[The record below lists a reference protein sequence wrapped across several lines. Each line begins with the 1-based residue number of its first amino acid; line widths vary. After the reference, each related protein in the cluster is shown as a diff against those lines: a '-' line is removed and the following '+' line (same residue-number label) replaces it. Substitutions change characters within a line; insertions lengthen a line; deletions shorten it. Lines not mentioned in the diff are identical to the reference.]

1 MMNNNIIIDVTG
13 IHVYARHGVMPQ
25 ERTVGNEF
33 VVDLRLEYQAQSAV
47 MDDSLEGTINY
58 AEAIDVVRKEM
69 QCPSQLLEHVAA
81 RIRAALIERWGGIS
95 GGYVR
100 VSKPN
105 APVGAQVD
113 NVSVTLRF

>member
-1 MMNNNIIIDVTG
+1 MITIDVTG

-25 ERTVGNEF
+25 EREVGNEF
-33 VVDLRLEYQAQSAV
+33 VVDLRLLYEAQAA
-47 MDDSLEGTINY
+47 MENDALDGTINY
-58 AEAIDVVRKEM
+58 AEAIEIVRKEM
-69 QCPSQLLEHVAA
+69 QQPSQLLEHVAA
-81 RIRAALIERWGGIS
+81 RIRNAIMKRWSGIC

-113 NVSVTLRF
+113 NVSVTIGLG

>member
-47 MDDSLEGTINY
+47 MDVSLEVTINY
-58 AEAIDVVRKEM
+58 A
-69 QCPSQLLEHVAA
+69 
-81 RIRAALIERWGGIS
+81 
-95 GGYVR
+95 
-100 VSKPN
+100 
-105 APVGAQVD
+105 
-113 NVSVTLRF
+113 

>member
-13 IHVYARHGVMPQ
+13 IHMYARHGVMPQ
-25 ERTVGNEF
+25 EHTVGNEF

-58 AEAIDVVRKEM
+58 AEAIDIVRKEM

-81 RIRAALIERWGGIS
+81 RIRATLIERWGRIS

-100 VSKPN
+100 ISKPN

>member
-1 MMNNNIIIDVTG
+1 MNNIVTIDVTG
-13 IHVYARHGVMPQ
+13 IHVYARHGVMLQ
-25 ERTVGNEF
+25 EREVGNEF
-33 VVDLRLEYQAQSAV
+33 VVDLQLEYEAQEAIEN
-47 MDDSLEGTINY
+47 DRLDGTINY
-58 AEAIDVVRKEM
+58 AEAVEMVRKEM
-69 QCPSQLLEHVAA
+69 QEPSELLENVAG
-81 RIRAALIERWGGIS
+81 RIRNAVVKRWRGIC